1 MISPAHTKGYK
12 FNLSAYVTNTN
23 NQNNDCKGFFF
34 FLFFVS
40 HGSSEAFM
48 RTGSLFALELV
59 FSPLAENG
67 FCEEINAF
75 AAFLHKC

>member
-1 MISPAHTKGYK
+1 MIAKE
-12 FNLSAYVTNTN
+12 
-23 NQNNDCKGFFF
+23 FFF
-34 FLFFVS
+34 PFFLS
-40 HGSSEAFM
+40 HGSSEALI

-75 AAFLHKC
+75 AAFQRKC